1 MDVQATFNI
10 RLLGSL
16 LILIPVLVGF
26 VLHGLLAVA
35 LYKYMGDSAALYYVP
50 LAFEGVAFHGIF
62 GLSFVLSANRF
73 LLFVFPKL
81 HNLLFSIRSTK
92 IISLLVWIYVFVEI
106 GMSNVAGC
114 RKQFSKEGF
123 YFWYNCSNRI
133 PGQFHFLDYINIQ
146 SWTLPVIMIIMYIAI
161 YIRLRTT
168 RRNRHRNET
177 PFKKEVRYLIQTVL
191 IGVLIFVEVC
201 AFVFVP
207 FLGVRGYG
215 QFYLNMILNLI
226 VIANNLIT
234 PIVLLSFNSEIRRH
248 VPCVFGPSVA
258 LAPAALSVKS
268 IPASKSGY

>member
-133 PGQFHFLDYINIQ
+133 PGQFHFLD
-146 SWTLPVIMIIMYIAI
+146 
-161 YIRLRTT
+161 
-168 RRNRHRNET
+168 
-177 PFKKEVRYLIQTVL
+177 TVL